1 MFLKALL
8 AFVPLAVVLDWMNVN
23 STVVFVCACLAI
35 IPLADLLADFT
46 EQLAEFLGPNVGGI
60 VSGTLGNAP
69 ELIISGFALS
79 KGLTEVVKASISGS
93 ILMNLLLALGVSMI
107 AGGVRF
113 RVQLFDMKAAGMAS
127 ALLTLAAVALI
138 VPAGFRIASPAEEE
152 ELSLGISAILLVMYF
167 LSLVFTLT
175 APAPAGGAG
184 SANEAPSETTK
195 SKSGIR
201 TALLSTI
208 AAPRYAVAGAI
219 TRGTMEAVKSKTSLR
234 WVFAGLGV
242 TAAVLAYVSEI
253 MTDALDP
260 AIKTLGFSEL
270 FAGVIVVA
278 SLGNAAELITA
289 VRFARAD
296 KLDLAISATVGSAT
310 QVALVVAPVLVI
322 AGFLMGQPMNL
333 LFSPFEVLAVGL
345 GVLVI
350 SQITR
355 DGESD
360 WIEGAMLVSVYLVFA
375 IGFYFLGPSPDAEP
389 PPDPTAKTAPG

>member
-1 MFLKALL
+1 MH
-8 AFVPLAVVLDWMNVN
+8 VN
-23 STVVFVCACLAI
+23 QTVVFICACLAI

-69 ELIISGFALS
+69 ELILSGFALS

-93 ILMNLLLALGVSMI
+93 ILMNLLLAMGISMI
-107 AGGVRF
+107 AGGLRY
-113 RVQLFDMKAAGMAS
+113 REQRFDMKAAGMAS

-152 ELSLGISAILLVMYF
+152 ELSLGISAILLVMYL

-175 APAPAGGAG
+175 APAPAPASG
-184 SANEAPSETTK
+184 SGNKLPAEASK
-195 SKSGIR
+195 SKSDIR
-201 TALLSTI
+201 AALLSTI
-208 AAPRYAVAGAI
+208 SVPRYATAEAISGA
-219 TRGTMEAVKSKTSLR
+219 TMEAVKSKISLR
-234 WVFAGLGV
+234 RVLAGLGV
-242 TAAVLAYVSEI
+242 TAAVLAYISEI
-253 MTDALDP
+253 MTDALGP

-296 KLDLAISATVGSAT
+296 KMDLAISATVGSAT

-333 LFSPFEVLAVGL
+333 LFSPFEVLAVAL

-360 WIEGAMLVSVYLVFA
+360 WIEGAMLVAVYLVFT
-375 IGFYFLGPSPDAEP
+375 IGFYFLGPSPDGER
-389 PPDPTAKTAPG
+389 PPDTTAASVSGHVNGP